1 MLRFICALVFAIFFF
16 ACSPIKNYP
25 ANKPFIFDNKVILEG
40 NLSKDEK
47 KRLTAEL
54 DNYWYDSIKARKA
67 TVLLFFYSLKNPPAF
82 DTTNIT
88 RSRKLMNDYLNS
100 QGYYYASFKDSIRID
115 TIKDQQRVYAS
126 MKITTGKN
134 IRFDSIAYQLNDS
147 VLQTLT
153 LKELPA
159 SAVKKGLP
167 YSKQAISQE
176 LDRLT
181 LLYRNNGYLKL
192 YKDDLRAEVDTID
205 KQLMTLSL
213 DPFEQANAIEA
224 AAKKRKENPTW
235 DVLFKS
241 KPLKD
246 STKFLQYKIG
256 HIYYYPETTITD
268 PIDSIVL
275 RKQNGGK
282 HFQEYTIYDQEGKFI
297 LAPLKEHT
305 FFKKGDVYNEKA
317 FIKTMNSLSQI
328 GAWQNVD
335 GRTQVRDKD
344 TVDMHLFLVPNLKQN
359 YSIDLEGSRNTGLG
373 NFITGNFLGVST
385 NFTYRNRNVWKRAI
399 QSATSLRAGVELTL
413 SDTAQLLQSTQFSI
427 SHSYSFPRLIL
438 PFRIKAADKLDD
450 ARTLLSLN
458 GAYTDRRDIFRLRS
472 LVGSWGYEWKKG
484 NTVWLYKP
492 LNLELYGLERLSGLD
507 SLLDKNPFL
516 KYTFNNGNVVSQ
528 SFGWIKTMTG
538 KRSLYNSHYLRFGA
552 EESGFLTGLFPSLY
566 NQIFRFIKGEAEYRF
581 SHKKPKTEF
590 AYRAFLGVGWNYS
603 NDAST
608 GRVMPFFKQFAAGG
622 PNSMRAWQI
631 RQLGLG
637 SSRFYD
643 SSGINFRERFGDMQL
658 EFNLEYRYTIWNI
671 GAFKIG
677 GAIFSDIGNIWN
689 IRKDSN
695 LPDGEFALSRLG
707 RDLAIGVG
715 TGIRFDF
722 SYFLIRLDAGYKLK
736 DPARPYNGGWAR
748 LDRLSLTETRP
759 NGVEVRNAALQLG
772 IGLPF

>member
-1 MLRFICALVFAIFFF
+1 
-16 ACSPIKNYP
+16 
-25 ANKPFIFDNKVILEG
+25 
-40 NLSKDEK
+40 
-47 KRLTAEL
+47 
-54 DNYWYDSIKARKA
+54 
-67 TVLLFFYSLKNPPAF
+67 
-82 DTTNIT
+82 
-88 RSRKLMNDYLNS
+88 
-100 QGYYYASFKDSIRID
+100 
-115 TIKDQQRVYAS
+115 
-126 MKITTGKN
+126 
-134 IRFDSIAYQLNDS
+134 
-147 VLQTLT
+147 
-153 LKELPA
+153 
-159 SAVKKGLP
+159 
-167 YSKQAISQE
+167 
-176 LDRLT
+176 
-181 LLYRNNGYLKL
+181 
-192 YKDDLRAEVDTID
+192 
-205 KQLMTLSL
+205 
-213 DPFEQANAIEA
+213 
-224 AAKKRKENPTW
+224 
-235 DVLFKS
+235 
-241 KPLKD
+241 
-246 STKFLQYKIG
+246 
-256 HIYYYPETTITD
+256 
-268 PIDSIVL
+268 
-275 RKQNGGK
+275 
-282 HFQEYTIYDQEGKFI
+282 
-297 LAPLKEHT
+297 
-305 FFKKGDVYNEKA
+305 
-317 FIKTMNSLSQI
+317 
-328 GAWQNVD
+328 
-335 GRTQVRDKD
+335 
-344 TVDMHLFLVPNLKQN
+344 
-359 YSIDLEGSRNTGLG
+359 DLEGSRNTGLG

-507 SLLDKNPFL
+507 SLLEKNPFL

-603 NDAST
+603 DDAST

-671 GAFKIG
+671 GSFKIG
-677 GAIFSDIGNIWN
+677 GAVFSDIGNIWN

-748 LDRLSLTETRP
+748 LDKLALTETRP